1 MGMFGKKDGKFIVL
15 MVCSAAVCLVTV
27 AAPTEPVLAW
37 CGFGGRKHAG
47 MSPKIANES
56 AELAL
61 PIRRI

>member
-37 CGFGGRKHAG
+37 WIRWAETCGDVTQDCK
-47 MSPKIANES
+47 
-56 AELAL
+56 
-61 PIRRI
+61 